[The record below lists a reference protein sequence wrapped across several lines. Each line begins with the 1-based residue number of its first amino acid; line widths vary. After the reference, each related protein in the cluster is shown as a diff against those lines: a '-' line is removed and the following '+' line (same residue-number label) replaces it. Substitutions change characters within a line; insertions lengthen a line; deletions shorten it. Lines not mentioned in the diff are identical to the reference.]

1 MEVLY
6 QLSYRGA
13 ARIAVPLLREGV
25 AAQVTGKIPK
35 SHGYVKLKKAPPENP
50 PPKGRVA
57 RPHSLR
63 R

>member
-13 ARIAVPLLREGV
+13 ARFELPLLREGI

-35 SHGYVKLKKAPPENP
+35 SHGYVKLTEA
-50 PPKGRVA
+50 PPKGPGA